1 MARYSVILVDP
12 KTPGNIGAIA
22 RLMRNFNIE
31 ELYLIDPPSLNDEA
45 YTRAMHAK
53 DVLDNANIHDDL
65 EQVLEDFDLV
75 VGTSGINTV
84 KEKKFLRKAET
95 PDNLADDTKD
105 FDGKI
110 GLMFGRE
117 DQGLSNEELKNC
129 DRLVRI
135 PTSEEYPIM
144 NLSHAV
150 CVVIY
155 EIFRENEDFDLIP
168 EDKLSSQG
176 DRDKLNDY
184 FSEILNIIDYP
195 DHKKE
200 KTEIMFRKIMGRA
213 MITKWEYHRLM
224 GVFSQIKKK
233 L

>member
-1 MARYSVILVDP
+1 MVVYSVILVNP

-22 RLMRNFNIE
+22 RLMRNFSID
-31 ELYLIDPPSLNDEA
+31 ELYLIDPPSLDDEA

-53 DVLDNANIHDDL
+53 DVLDDAHICEKLKDCLNN
-65 EQVLEDFDLV
+65 FDLL
-75 VGTSGINTV
+75 VGTSGIHTE

-95 PDNLADDTKD
+95 PENLAESTKD
-105 FDGKI
+105 FEGEV

-117 DQGLSNEELKNC
+117 DQGLSNEELRNC
-129 DRLVRI
+129 DKLVRI
-135 PTSEEYPIM
+135 LTSEDYPIM

-150 CVVIY
+150 SIVLY
-155 EIFRENEDFDLIP
+155 EIFKEVEDFDLVP
-168 EDKLSSQG
+168 KDKMSSEG
-176 DRDKLNDY
+176 DRDRLIEY
-184 FSEILNIIDYP
+184 FTNIMDSIDYP

-200 KTEIMFRKIMGRA
+200 KTEIMFRKIIGRA

>member
-1 MARYSVILVDP
+1 MVEYSVILVEP
-12 KTPGNIGAIA
+12 KTNGNIGAVC
-22 RLMRNFNIE
+22 RLIRNFGLN
-31 ELYLIDPPSLNDEA
+31 ELYLIDPPEFDDDA
-45 YTRAMHAK
+45 YARAMHAQ
-53 DVLDNANIHDDL
+53 DVLDDAQIYDELGDCL
-65 EQVLEDFDLV
+65 DEFDLL
-75 VGTSGINTV
+75 VGTSGVHTE

-95 PDNLADDTKD
+95 PENLAESTKR
-105 FDGKI
+105 FEGKV

-135 PTSEEYPIM
+135 PTSEDYPIM

-150 CVVIY
+150 CVVLY
-155 EIFRENEDFDLIP
+155 EIFKEIEDFDLVP
-168 EDKLSSQG
+168 KDKMSSQG
-176 DRDKLNDY
+176 DRDRLIEY
-184 FSEILNIIDYP
+184 FTDIMNNIDYP

-200 KTEIMFRKIMGRA
+200 KTEIMFRKIVGRA
-213 MITKWEYHRLM
+213 MLTKWEYHRLM

>member
-1 MARYSVILVDP
+1 MVEYSVILVEP
-12 KTPGNIGAIA
+12 KTTGNIGAVC
-22 RLMRNFNIE
+22 RLIRNFGLN
-31 ELYLIDPPSLNDEA
+31 ELYLIDPPELDDDA
-45 YTRAMHAK
+45 YARAMHAQ
-53 DVLDNANIHDDL
+53 DLLDNAEVYDK
-65 EQVLEDFDLV
+65 LEDCLDEFDLL
-75 VGTSGINTV
+75 VGTSGVHTQ

-95 PDNLADDTKD
+95 PENLAEETKD
-105 FDGKI
+105 FEGKV

-117 DQGLSNEELKNC
+117 DQGLSNQELKNC

-135 PTSEEYPIM
+135 PTSEDYPIM

-150 CVVIY
+150 CVVLY
-155 EIFRENEDFDLIP
+155 EIFKENEDFSLVP
-168 EDKLSSQG
+168 EDKISSQG
-176 DRDKLNDY
+176 DRDRLIDY
-184 FSEILNIIDYP
+184 FTEIMDDIEYP

-200 KTEIMFRKIMGRA
+200 KTEIMFRKIIGRA

>member
-1 MARYSVILVDP
+1 MVVYSVILVEP

-22 RLMRNFNIE
+22 RLMRNFSIKD
-31 ELYLIDPPSLNDEA
+31 LFLIDPPSLDDEA

-53 DVLDNANIHDDL
+53 DVLDNARVYD
-65 EQVLEDFDLV
+65 ELEDCLDNFDLI
-75 VGTSGINTV
+75 VGTSGIHTE

-95 PDNLADDTKD
+95 PENLAESTKE
-105 FDGKI
+105 FEGKV

-117 DQGLSNEELKNC
+117 DQGLSNEELMKC

-135 PTSEEYPIM
+135 PTSDDYPIM

-150 CVVIY
+150 CVVLY
-155 EIFRENEDFDLIP
+155 EIFKEIEDFDLVTK
-168 EDKLSSQG
+168 DKMSDQD
-176 DRDKLNDY
+176 DRDRLIEY
-184 FSEILNIIDYP
+184 FTDIIDTIDYP

-200 KTEIMFRKIMGRA
+200 KTEIMFRKIVGRA
-213 MITKWEYHRLM
+213 MLTKWEYHRLM

>member
-1 MARYSVILVDP
+1 MVKYSVILVEP
-12 KTPGNIGAIA
+12 KTTGNIGAVC
-22 RLMRNFNIE
+22 RLIHNFGLKD
-31 ELYLIDPPSLNDEA
+31 LYLINPPELDDDA
-45 YTRAMHAK
+45 YARAMHAK
-53 DVLDNANIHDDL
+53 DLL
-65 EQVLEDFDLV
+65 EEAEVYENLEECLNEFDLL
-75 VGTSGINTV
+75 VGTSGIHTQ

-95 PDNLADDTKD
+95 PENLAESTKN
-105 FDGKI
+105 FDGKV

-135 PTSEEYPIM
+135 PTSEDYPIM

-150 CVVIY
+150 CVILY
-155 EIFRENEDFDLIP
+155 EIFKENEDFDLVP
-168 EDKLSSQG
+168 EDKISSQG
-176 DRDKLNDY
+176 DKDRLNEY
-184 FSEILNIIDYP
+184 FTEILDMIDYP

-200 KTEIMFRKIMGRA
+200 KTEIMFRKIIGRA

-224 GVFSQIKKK
+224 GVFSQIKKN